1 VDLANYLADNGIGT
15 IGSKI
20 NISGYNDAVG
30 NMVFIT
36 PFQGFEYYDIVT
48 GEENSFQPS
57 IQVLVR
63 NLDNKVAIAKSNAVF
78 RLLRN
83 ISNRLIGSTFFIT
96 VRATGPPA
104 FIMRTNGGYYQ
115 YSLNFNLVFQ

>member
-1 VDLANYLADNGIGT
+1 MI
-15 IGSKI
+15 
-20 NISGYNDAVG
+20 
-30 NMVFIT
+30 FIT

-57 IQVLVR
+57 IQILVR
-63 NLDNKVAIAKSNAVF
+63 NLDNKVAIAKSNAIF

-83 ISNRLIGSTFFIT
+83 ISTQLIGSTHFIM

>member
-15 IGSKI
+15 IGSEI

-63 NLDNKVAIAKSNAVF
+63 NLDNQVAIAKSNAVF